1 MEDKYMYSEAL
12 CKLTVSMVHAG
23 TCMLQWVL
31 VIQYFEHGNALKLH
45 VSDEMCFDFY
55 LSHVWQSRVE
65 IEHYSVAYFDRIA
78 AFEAL

>member
-1 MEDKYMYSEAL
+1 M
-12 CKLTVSMVHAG
+12 
-23 TCMLQWVL
+23 
-31 VIQYFEHGNALKLH
+31 IQYFEHGNALKLH

-65 IEHYSVAYFDRIA
+65 IEHYSVAYFNRIA